1 MPEQG
6 ALLLW
11 MISILVVSCCIF
23 SSKFSR
29 FIDANNDSRRKNL
42 DGLRFFLSVFVV
54 FHHYGLSYF
63 YFEGKGWVL
72 ENLNDYPLNLRIGSA
87 AVMMFFI
94 LSGYLFYGM
103 KPERWDLF
111 YFKRVLRIV
120 PIFVVSSL
128 CCVAI
133 AAYTRR
139 HNLDFTDFRY
149 TILFWFDGGVTGVKP
164 AVLGMAD
171 ATLINA
177 GVTWTLFWEWALY
190 FSLPLVILLRQK
202 AMPLTGALICLF
214 LSAYVVHG
222 INPGYGVFLAC
233 FSCGFLARAFV
244 PSFTMT
250 KLHYDLSA
258 VVCVVLA
265 FLFYN
270 TPYSLYSL
278 PALTLLFIFI
288 VNGAD
293 LFGLLTHRAIVRL
306 GEISYSIYLL
316 HGIGWYCMNYALKS
330 SGLSVDV
337 KIYMIFSSVGFIT
350 ILLLSAAT
358 YKYIEK
364 PFIQLSMR
372 SAKKAETRSP
382 I

>member
-1 MPEQG
+1 
-6 ALLLW
+6 
-11 MISILVVSCCIF
+11 
-23 SSKFSR
+23 
-29 FIDANNDSRRKNL
+29 
-42 DGLRFFLSVFVV
+42 
-54 FHHYGLSYF
+54 
-63 YFEGKGWVL
+63 
-72 ENLNDYPLNLRIGSA
+72 
-87 AVMMFFI
+87 
-94 LSGYLFYGM
+94 
-103 KPERWDLF
+103 
-111 YFKRVLRIV
+111 
-120 PIFVVSSL
+120 
-128 CCVAI
+128 
-133 AAYTRR
+133 
-139 HNLDFTDFRY
+139 
-149 TILFWFDGGVTGVKP
+149 
-164 AVLGMAD
+164 
-171 ATLINA
+171 
-177 GVTWTLFWEWALY
+177 
-190 FSLPLVILLRQK
+190 
-202 AMPLTGALICLF
+202 
-214 LSAYVVHG
+214 
-222 INPGYGVFLAC
+222 
-233 FSCGFLARAFV
+233 
-244 PSFTMT
+244 MT

-372 SAKKAETRSP
+372 SAAKAETRSP